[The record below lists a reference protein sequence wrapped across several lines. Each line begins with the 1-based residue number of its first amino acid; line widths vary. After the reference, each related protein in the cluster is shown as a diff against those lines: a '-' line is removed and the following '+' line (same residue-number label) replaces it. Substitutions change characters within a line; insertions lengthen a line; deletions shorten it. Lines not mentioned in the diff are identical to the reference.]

1 MQYFLLKPA
10 LVYWQFILT
19 VPRACF
25 VKANNFKSSSIFKCA
40 YALKTKY
47 KKLFKEGGGGCED
60 MGFLGGEGRGELGIL
75 AIVGLVIPS
84 SKISCA
90 WRFLVYLDLQNDLI
104 AVS

>member
-1 MQYFLLKPA
+1 
-10 LVYWQFILT
+10 
-19 VPRACF
+19 
-25 VKANNFKSSSIFKCA
+25 
-40 YALKTKY
+40 
-47 KKLFKEGGGGCED
+47 
-60 MGFLGGEGRGELGIL
+60 MGFLGGEGRGELEIL